1 MAPALLTPDVV
12 FTPSAALR
20 QAHALGQLGSL
31 QLPASTTQVLLSLR
45 RVFIKR
51 KSELFGP
58 GEVQILSVVAD
69 GVSAEPIQMSSQ
81 VFEGVRRKT
90 ELPIGPGGLALYR
103 TTDGKIPEFLDYR
116 VLILELDQD
125 VRQTGAIIDEVRQ
138 DAQFQQFRTALLAAA
153 AVAAPPAALITAA
166 TDFALNLLARLLKA
180 DRDDQLLL
188 VQGSFSNT
196 FDDLG
201 TKYGVITQ
209 ESRSAEISYDVQ
221 AA

>member
-1 MAPALLTPDVV
+1 MATALLTPNVV

-20 QAHALGQLGSL
+20 QAHTLGQLASL
-31 QLPASTTQVLLSLR
+31 SLPASTTEVLMSLR

-51 KSELFGP
+51 KGDLLGP
-58 GEVQILSVVAD
+58 GEVQILSVVTD

-90 ELPIGPGGLALYR
+90 ELPLGPGGLALYR
-103 TTDGKIPEFLDYR
+103 TTAGKIPEFLDYR
-116 VLILELDQD
+116 ILVLELDED
-125 VRQTGAIIDEVRQ
+125 VRRAGEVLDAVRQ

-166 TDFALNLLARLLKA
+166 TDFALNTLARLLKA
-180 DRDDQLLL
+180 NRDDQLLL
-188 VQGSFSNT
+188 VQGSFSNV

-201 TKYGVITQ
+201 TKYGLITQ
-209 ESRSAEISYDVQ
+209 DSRSAEISYDVQ

>member
-1 MAPALLTPDVV
+1 MATLLTPDVV
-12 FTPSAALR
+12 FAPSSALR
-20 QAHALGQLGSL
+20 QAHTLGQLNDL
-31 QLPASTTQVLLSLR
+31 RLPASTTQVLLSLR

-51 KSELFGP
+51 KSDLLGP
-58 GEVQILSVVAD
+58 GEVQLLSVVSD

-90 ELPIGPGGLALYR
+90 ELPLGPGGLALYR
-103 TTDGKIPEFLDYR
+103 TMAGQIPEFLDYR
-116 VLILELDQD
+116 ILVLELDED
-125 VRQTGAIIDEVRQ
+125 VRQAGAVLDAVRQ
-138 DAQFQQFRTALLAAA
+138 DAQYLQFRDALLAAA

-166 TDFALNLLARLLKA
+166 TDFAFNTLARLLRA

-201 TKYGVITQ
+201 TKYGLITQ
-209 ESRSAEISYDVQ
+209 SSRSAEISYDVQ